1 MPESASNSTRVAS
14 TWTAADDQI
23 LLDAR
28 ASGMNWPQIAQR
40 HFPTKTHNA
49 CRKRHERLI
58 ERRNAEN
65 WGGINAERLAR
76 QYMLFRA
83 EIWKPLAD
91 SLGEK
96 WQIIEAKCM
105 EKGLKNMQASDKALR
120 RKERGM
126 GENDS
131 GFSDCSDAESDADM
145 EPPAKPIQ
153 REQTVPTASA
163 RAGRSRHMSI
173 QSMLSPSPPIEKFR
187 F

>member
-1 MPESASNSTRVAS
+1 MAKSVTSGTRVTS
-14 TWTAADDQI
+14 TWSADEDQT

-28 ASGMNWPQIAQR
+28 ASGMNWKPIAQT
-40 HFPTKTHNA
+40 HFPTKTPNA

-65 WGGINAERLAR
+65 WGGIKAETLAR

-96 WQIIEAKCM
+96 WQVIEAKCM
-105 EKGLKNMQASDKALR
+105 EKGLKNLQASEKALR

-126 GENDS
+126 DS
-131 GFSDCSDAESDADM
+131 PAEA
-145 EPPAKPIQ
+145 IQ
-153 REQTVPTASA
+153 QEQTAPAASA
-163 RAGRSRHMSI
+163 GAGRSRNMSI
-173 QSMLSPSPPIEKFR
+173 QSMLSPSPPAEEYR
-187 F
+187 P